1 MPRITRILL
10 ACAIAFVGVPAI
22 RGQAAD
28 SGGQTQAVRATLEA
42 RRVEVRGERYCF
54 ASDGLYRF
62 AHEIYEGTST
72 GDEDL
77 TGRFV
82 LEIHAAD
89 NVTQGFQG
97 LATGTVKVLDPVNG
111 RLKLVARV
119 YAVDSP
125 SINPLGVK
133 VDGFVNGQILSEGD
147 GRGERSEGAAKV
159 LFANFSVL
167 LDPTAAFVGNLGG
180 DLPVAPQNAAVAQ
193 SNAATCAATQ

>member
-1 MPRITRILL
+1 MPRIPRILV
-10 ACAIAFVGVPAI
+10 AGAIAFVVIPTTPG
-22 RGQAAD
+22 RAAA

-42 RRVEVRGERYCF
+42 RRVEVRREQYCF
-54 ASDGLYRF
+54 GADGLYRF

-72 GDEDL
+72 GDDDL

-97 LATGTVKVLDPVNG
+97 LATGTVKVLDASSG

-125 SINPLGVK
+125 SVNPPGVK
-133 VDGFVNGQILSEGD
+133 VDGFVNGQILGEGH
-147 GRGERSEGAAKV
+147 SQGAGSGGVKV

-180 DLPVAPQNAAVAQ
+180 DLPVAPQNTAVVQA
-193 SNAATCAATQ
+193 NAATCTASQ